1 MNIYLAANYERRLE
15 IVEYAKQ
22 LREDGHIVTSRWL
35 TGEGE
40 HRSNEWCA
48 EQDLRDLAQSECQ
61 INFTTGEPS
70 RGGRQVEFG
79 FGIALEHRLVLV
91 GPREHVFHHIQGVE
105 QYNTFEEARQVLK
118 HALPPPQPNKL
129 SKDDCLKLHGEDWQ
143 QARSG
148 IVESTGMMNWCPTC
162 KTYRP

>member
-15 IVEYAKQ
+15 IAEYAK
-22 LREDGHIVTSRWL
+22 LLYEDGHIVTSRWL

-40 HRSNEWCA
+40 QRSEEWCA
-48 EQDLRDLAQSECQ
+48 EQDLRDLAKSNCQ

-79 FGIALEHRLVLV
+79 YGIALEHRLVLV

-118 HALPPPQPNKL
+118 HALPSPKGG
-129 SKDDCLKLHGEDWQ
+129 D
-143 QARSG
+143 A
-148 IVESTGMMNWCPTC
+148 V
-162 KTYRP
+162 